1 METDLPEQANAP
13 RTLVPTTN
21 IVVRRSVPTLE
32 EVIPAPSPVVV
43 TAVTPPVEI
52 NQPRSEPEIV
62 EAKSVKPKPEM
73 TDLEIFR
80 TEGFKTRT
88 EGKGKNFVFII
99 DKSGSMSQDDRLR
112 GAKQALTRTLEKLKS
127 DENYF
132 IYFFD
137 DETVEMKEE
146 NLLVATPTNIS
157 DTGRWVNS
165 MSSNG
170 FTNPRDAL
178 VGAFGKLKPS
188 TIWLLSDGKFS
199 SFKHVKNGNKTRL
212 IGLPSVLKVI
222 RKLNVVRNVR
232 INTIGFAAH
241 QNQVDASLKDIA
253 EENGGTYKF
262 IQTGEK

>member
-1 METDLPEQANAP
+1 METGLPEQANAP

-99 DKSGSMSQDDRLR
+99 DKSGSMSQDDRLS
-112 GAKQALTRTLEKLKS
+112 GAKQALARTLEKLKS

-137 DETVEMKEE
+137 DETVEMEEE

-165 MSSNG
+165 MSSSG

-178 VGAFGKLKPS
+178 VGAFDKLKPS

-232 INTIGFAAH
+232 INTIGFAAR